1 MSLDLDKVE
10 NTIKE
15 LKTKKN
21 QRGKPI
27 GLLTVSQIRNLLAMS
42 ADILN
47 EVLEYPEENLSE
59 ELLDRVS
66 YLTVRFY
73 YEAGRDEKVKSFIET
88 AKLLPFLKGIKTRK
102 QYIQYYQYMEAL
114 VERISRIMYTKIQI
128 TGTIEVLT
136 GMHIGGSS
144 AFAAIG
150 AVDSPVIKD
159 VITGYPMIPG
169 SSLKGKMRT
178 LLAKAYNES
187 VANKPDQ
194 DCERIKRVFGSAEKD
209 NIKKSRIQISDMIL
223 SNDKDLRK
231 KGLNSLTEV
240 KFENTI
246 NRATAVANPRQIER
260 VVRGSEF
267 DLDILYEVDNMDD
280 LYEDIELI
288 AEAFKM
294 LQYDYLGGSG
304 SRGYGKVKFT
314 DLYAETVIGQLDK
327 SVEDKIND
335 ILSKVSQ

>member
-1 MSLDLDKVE
+1 
-10 NTIKE
+10 
-15 LKTKKN
+15 
-21 QRGKPI
+21 
-27 GLLTVSQIRNLLAMS
+27 
-42 ADILN
+42 
-47 EVLEYPEENLSE
+47 
-59 ELLDRVS
+59 
-66 YLTVRFY
+66 
-73 YEAGRDEKVKSFIET
+73 
-88 AKLLPFLKGIKTRK
+88 
-102 QYIQYYQYMEAL
+102 
-114 VERISRIMYTKIQI
+114 MYTKIQI

-159 VITGYPMIPG
+159 VLSDCPMIPG

-178 LLAKAYNES
+178 LLAKEYNES
-187 VANKPDQ
+187 VADKPDQ
-194 DCERIKRVFGSAEKD
+194 DCERIKRVFGSAEK
-209 NIKKSRIQISDMIL
+209 NHIKKSRIQVSDMIL
-223 SNDKDLRK
+223 SNADELRN

-294 LQYDYLGGSG
+294 LQFDYLGGSG
-304 SRGYGKVKFT
+304 SRGYGKVKIT
-314 DLYAETVIGQLDK
+314 NLHAKAAIGQLDK
-327 SVEDKIND
+327 SVKDKINE